1 MVAVLVSYTSLAAIV
16 FEAARASGADAAGV
30 ASWLWALGVGCGL
43 TSLALSWW
51 TRTPVVIAWS
61 TPGAALLAGS
71 SMGLSMSE
79 LVGAFVV
86 TGALIALC
94 GVTGWFARALAR
106 IPLSLASAMLAGVV
120 LRFGLD
126 VFVALQSRFAMVLA
140 MLAAYLL
147 GRRGWPRYAVPGA
160 LAAGVAVAGLQG
172 GWQGGVWSAPVTL
185 QFAVPVWTTPVLSWN
200 AFIGVTLPLFV
211 VTMAS
216 QNVPGVATLRAGGY
230 ETPVS
235 PLMTWTG
242 LATAV
247 LAPFGAFA
255 INLAAITA
263 AICMGRDAHED
274 KSRRYVAAM
283 AAGAGYV
290 VLGIFAATLVSLLA
304 AFPRELVLAIA
315 GLALLNTIGSGLVA
329 ALQDEAGREPA
340 LITFLV
346 TASGVTLAGIGA
358 AFWGLAA
365 GVLTTMVLRP
375 RP

>member
-79 LVGAFVV
+79 LVGAFAA
-86 TGALIALC
+86 TGVLIAVC

-160 LAAGVAVAGLQG
+160 LAAGVAVAVL
-172 GWQGGVWSAPVTL
+172 QGGVWSAPVTL

-263 AICMGRDAHED
+263 AICMGRDAHAD
-274 KSRRYVAAM
+274 PARRYVAAM

-290 VLGIFAATLVSLLA
+290 VLGIFAATLAALLA

-315 GLALLNTIGSGLVA
+315 GLALLNTIGSGLVT
-329 ALQDEAGREPA
+329 ALQDERGREPA

>member
-1 MVAVLVSYTSLAAIV
+1 
-16 FEAARASGADAAGV
+16 
-30 ASWLWALGVGCGL
+30 VGCGL
-43 TSLALSWW
+43 TSLGLSWF

-71 SMGLSMSE
+71 AMGLTMSE
-79 LVGAFVV
+79 LVGAFVA

-126 VFVALQSRFAMVLA
+126 VFVALQSRFVLVLA
-140 MLAAYLL
+140 MLAAYVL
-147 GRRGWPRYAVPGA
+147 GRRCWPRYAVPGA
-160 LAAGVAVAGLQG
+160 LLAGVVVAA
-172 GWQGGVWSAPVTL
+172 WQGALLSAPVAL
-185 QFAVPVWTTPVLSWN
+185 QSVALQMAVPVWTTPVFSWD
-200 AFIGVTLPLFV
+200 ALIGVALPLFM

-216 QNVPGVATLRAGGY
+216 QNVPGVATLRAAGY
-230 ETPVS
+230 DTPVS
-235 PLMTWTG
+235 PMISWTG

-274 KSRRYVAAM
+274 ASRRYVAAM

-290 VLGIFAATLVSLLA
+290 VLGIFAATLASLLA

-365 GVLTTMVLRP
+365 GVLAQAVLRQ
-375 RP
+375 RGGCKRGD